1 MRILVTGNLGYV
13 GPEVGKK
20 IKNYF
25 NDSNLLGIDLGLFS
39 QCLTTNSRVGD
50 TYYDNQRFLDVRDIT
65 LKDLENCDVVVS
77 LAAVSNDPIGNDFRE
92 ATKQINYDANCKL
105 ADLSAKAGVKKFIF
119 ASSCSM
125 YGSAGVTPKTEKDST
140 DPLTAYAK
148 SKIGVENTL
157 KEALSNQK
165 MKLIFLRFATA
176 CGASDRLRLDLV
188 LNDFVASAI
197 KYQKISILSDG
208 SPWRPLIHIID
219 MARAIN
225 WAIDEKKIK
234 KFISLNAG
242 SNNMNY
248 QIKDL
253 AYNVSKLIKGT
264 KVYINTKAFPDKR
277 SYKVNFSKFEKFNKK
292 FKPIYNLEKS
302 IIDLKD
308 NLIKKKFKTKNFRN
322 SNYIRLNVLKK
333 LVEKK
338 ILNKDMRWRK
348 SI

>member
-1 MRILVTGNLGYV
+1 MKILIIGHLGYV
-13 GPEVGKK
+13 GPAVLDQLL
-20 IKNYF
+20 KNKDYI
-25 NDSNLLGIDLGLFS
+25 LTGIDTKYFYKKKFFEKYKNKI
-39 QCLTTNSRVGD
+39 TNI
-50 TYYDNQRFLDVRDIT
+50 YKDVREINK
-65 LKDLENCDVVVS
+65 KDLIGIDQIVY
-77 LAAVSNDPIGNDFRE
+77 LAAISNDPMGNTFKKITHE
-92 ATKQINYDANCKL
+92 INYKSAIKIAKL
-105 ADLSAKAGVKKFIF
+105 AKKSNVKKFIF
-119 ASSCSM
+119 ASSCSI
-125 YGSAGVTPKTEKDST
+125 YGFTKNLTKSELSKLN
-140 DPLTAYAK
+140 PLTAYAK
-148 SKIGVENTL
+148 SKV
-157 KEALSNQK
+157 LSEK
-165 MKLIFLRFATA
+165 KLKLISDKNFNVVCLRFATA
-176 CGASDRLRLDLV
+176 CGYSTNLRLDLV

-197 KYQKISILSDG
+197 VSKKLQVLSDG

-277 SYKVNFSKFEKFNKK
+277 SYKVNFSKFEKLNKK